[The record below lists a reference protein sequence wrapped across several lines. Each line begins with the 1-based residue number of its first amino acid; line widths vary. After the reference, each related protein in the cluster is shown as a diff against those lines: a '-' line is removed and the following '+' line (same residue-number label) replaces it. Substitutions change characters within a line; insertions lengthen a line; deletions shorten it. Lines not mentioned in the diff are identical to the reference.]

1 MLTKQQLQS
10 QKWLQLSDVKMGDK
24 VLLTNGDTAEFIRL
38 KQKKFIG
45 IINDKSY
52 DIPVTM
58 FDKVT
63 EQEKP
68 KSEKEKNKY
77 RTLEKGELFYI
88 VKNERVIIYFF
99 ENFQNG
105 RIIGINPVT
114 KGRTKIDTSLYGG
127 KVSELKPVI

>member
-1 MLTKQQLQS
+1 
-10 QKWLQLSDVKMGDK
+10 MGDK